1 MSSSAPSPSAGI
13 VENVRLYQVLGLR
26 RRDAT
31 PAEIKK
37 AYRSKAVKCHPDRNQ
52 NDPDATAK
60 FQAVQ
65 YAYSVL
71 SNEQMKRVYDTYGEQ
86 GLKVYEGYRNF
97 ADGGGEGEGGPGGP
111 LNLPDEPLHLLSAA
125 CVCVAMLVGI
135 VTALMVTLYMKL
147 SGATDAP
154 LSMLLIP
161 LWMLDCVA
169 LLALYILVYMTARK
183 GAPGTLGSSSLQ
195 LLGLTLFIVWQ
206 ILLVIRTD
214 GASPTLP
221 YSVVF
226 APLYVIQA
234 IHTAK
239 AVGRC
244 RWSSYESERA
254 TGGTSFGYKVY
265 VFIELSYVAVPASRP
280 TRLEH
285 LTRLN
290 LTRHVALTRLALTCL
305 DLTSRDFAGTRRVSR
320 CSCWWCSSWT
330 RRSTSPGA

>member
-1 MSSSAPSPSAGI
+1 MSSSAPSTSAGI

-60 FQAVQ
+60 CAACLTHGCHPRTHTVTAVLPPSLAPDCARFQAVQ

-97 ADGGGEGEGGPGGP
+97 ADGGGGGEGGPGGP

-226 APLYVIQA
+226 APLYVIQVS
-234 IHTAK
+234 K
-239 AVGRC
+239 Q
-244 RWSSYESERA
+244 
-254 TGGTSFGYKVY
+254 
-265 VFIELSYVAVPASRP
+265 VA
-280 TRLEH
+280 E
-285 LTRLN
+285 
-290 LTRHVALTRLALTCL
+290 
-305 DLTSRDFAGTRRVSR
+305 
-320 CSCWWCSSWT
+320 
-330 RRSTSPGA
+330 